1 MSITVPRTSSATCV
15 YRTPKSKCELSEV
28 DAPWSLC
35 YWRITYTCSNFI
47 ARRLI
52 GCKASWWSSM
62 VTKNYQLYIIS
73 RRWSPRTPLSLWGNV
88 ELFVSTFPLRI
99 TVGTPRFPF
108 PSVPAMRSRQGIS
121 SRVEI
126 SESAV
131 WYKFRCA
138 VVIRSRRI
146 HCCTP
151 ESRGGRGAATGS
163 GGGTSTG
170 APSVFGIA

>member
-35 YWRITYTCSNFI
+35 YWRIAYTCSNFI

-52 GCKASWWSSM
+52 GCKASWRSSM
-62 VTKNYQLYIIS
+62 VTNDYQLYIIS
-73 RRWSPRTPLSLWGNV
+73 RRWSPRVPLALRGNV
-88 ELFVSTFPLRI
+88 QLFVSTFPSRI
-99 TVGTPRFPF
+99 TVGIPQF
-108 PSVPAMRSRQGIS
+108 PSRLRRSRQGIS

-131 WYKFRCA
+131 RYKFRRA

-151 ESRGGRGAATGS
+151 ESWGDRGRLWARA
-163 GGGTSTG
+163 G
-170 APSVFGIA
+170 APARAPHRCSV